1 MTNLMVLA
9 QAPSSL
15 WVQQASSGESHILW
29 VIVGFV
35 AIILIIVLI
44 QRGLQAGS
52 RGGSRG
58 GSKLTRA
65 AAFNRGSF
73 RRAARGVGLSEEEMR
88 FLETYGRALHVSNPE
103 FVFRNQAKLDSFFKD
118 VYRFI
123 EKNSES
129 EGAAEDQKARLF
141 AAREQLTQR
150 NSLGQP
156 VTSTRQLGRNLPL
169 TFIAPGE
176 ESYPSVIVA
185 VEPGGIAVEP
195 VRDPYG
201 EPMRFR
207 KGTKLSCYFYTVGH
221 QGYQYAARVVGWER
235 IGTKEV
241 MVLSHSD
248 SVSALPAR
256 RNARR
261 EMRSPCSFYRVVV
274 NKSNARGKTQTTAKV
289 ENMPFPGTII
299 DISAG
304 GVGIQ
309 SASPLQAGEFLKI
322 EFNPGGASHAAFG
335 KVVRMNRLRTV
346 GGIMHIQ
353 FVKISRRSLNSI
365 LSQVYGYAD

>member
-1 MTNLMVLA
+1 MTSQAFVG

-15 WVQQASSGESHILW
+15 WVQQASQGESTVLW
-29 VIVGFV
+29 FAVGFIV
-35 AIILIIVLI
+35 LILIVVFI

-52 RGGSRG
+52 RVGT
-58 GSKLTRA
+58 KLNRA
-65 AAFNRGSF
+65 ASFSKTGF
-73 RRAARGVGLSEEEMR
+73 RRAARNVGLSDDEMR
-88 FLETYGRALHVSNPE
+88 FLEIYGKALGVSNPE

-118 VYRFI
+118 VYRYI

-129 EGAAEDQKARLF
+129 EIAAEEQKARLF
-141 AAREQLTQR
+141 VARERLTQR
-150 NSLGQP
+150 NSLGLP
-156 VTSTRQLGRNLPL
+156 VSSTRQLGRNMPL

-201 EPMRFR
+201 EILRFH
-207 KGTKLSCYFYTVGH
+207 KGTKLTCYFYTVAH
-221 QGYQYAARVVGWER
+221 QGYQYVARVVGWER
-235 IGTKEV
+235 IGSKEV

-248 SVSALPAR
+248 TVTALPAR

-261 EMRSPCSFYRVVV
+261 ETHESCTFYRVVV
-274 NKSNARGKTQTTAKV
+274 SASKTRGKTQSTARV
-289 ENMPFPGTII
+289 ENMPFPATIV

-304 GVGIQ
+304 GAGIQ
-309 SASPLQAGEFLKI
+309 SANALNAGEFIKI

-335 KVVRMNRLRTV
+335 KVVRMNKLRNV

-353 FVKISRRSLNSI
+353 FVKISRRTLNTI
-365 LSQVYGYAD
+365 LSQVYGYSD

>member
-1 MTNLMVLA
+1 MTANLFLA
-9 QAPSSL
+9 QTPSSL
-15 WVQQASSGESHILW
+15 WVQQASQGESHVLW
-29 VIVGFV
+29 FIVGFIAV
-35 AIILIIVLI
+35 ILVIVLI
-44 QRGLQAGS
+44 QRGVQSGS
-52 RGGSRG
+52 RRPSTLGRSA
-58 GSKLTRA
+58 T
-65 AAFNRGSF
+65 FNRGSF
-73 RRAARGVGLSEEEMR
+73 RRAARGVGLAEEETR
-88 FLETYGRALHVSNPE
+88 FLEGYGKALGVSNPE
-103 FVFRNQAKLDSFFKD
+103 FLFRNQSKLDSFFKE
-118 VYRFI
+118 VYRYI

-129 EGAAEDQKARLF
+129 EGTAEDEKARLF
-141 AAREQLTQR
+141 AAREMLTRQNAMGR
-150 NSLGQP
+150 P

-201 EPMRFR
+201 EAMRFR
-207 KGTKLSCYFYTVGH
+207 KGTKLSCYFYTSGH
-221 QGYQYAARVVGWER
+221 QGYQYPARVVGWER

-248 SVSALPAR
+248 TVSALPAR

-261 EMRSPCSFYRVVV
+261 EMKSPCSFFRVMV
-274 NKSNARGKTQTTAKV
+274 NSAKSRGKTQTTARV
-289 ENMPFPGTII
+289 ENIPFPGTII

-309 SASPLQAGEFLKI
+309 SANPLQAGEFLKI
-322 EFNPGGASHAAFG
+322 EFNPDGASHAAFG
-335 KVVRMNRLRTV
+335 KVVRMNRLRAV

-353 FVKISRRSLNSI
+353 FVRISRRTLNSI